1 MSSAL
6 PGIIQDQTGSDPY
19 RTGERRESITEN
31 KNYNRP
37 FDGQKKTGY
46 QGSHYKAN
54 TSNGYKSFSK
64 PPNPIMPTQ
73 GMAYQQQHH
82 QTAFVANTQFNYNYG
97 HPQHAY
103 NGQFSQAPV
112 QNPPYYHPQTSFVPP
127 VQSPKAVPAEPA
139 VTSNWKTKIDIKKLK
154 PMGMRFPILVGCGA
168 AELNSRIVINSK
180 EKIVDLQHLVKEIE
194 THKSAS
200 NSGEQSAKNADLKNK
215 QSNLSKQLEDSNSKI
230 KDLENELAELEKE
243 DIKLQESVREEQELL
258 QEIKEAEARQKEAE
272 ARQKEASETKTWAD
286 FAIEKKKNNDG
297 KPVVTLSEAS
307 SGAKEGSLTSEAP
320 GNTKEKTQDKKAKV
334 AAKQPSTSNKND
346 SKAKQVSPPVIPE
359 FANEAISTTG
369 GSFSYSED
377 EEFGSKNG
385 FFLLNYMIKQPKKY
399 TFVEEK
405 LKVFTPPQLTNGTN
419 ICFMNSILQSLLSV
433 PDLINLL
440 YGLSRC
446 QDFGIENL
454 KFSYYLWNL
463 LEQSFEFNN
472 KYKALNNQPVLG
484 EEQNKSLDASVFFD
498 QILVLKNFSSLQ
510 KGRQEDAEEF
520 LTQVLDS
527 LHEEFIQ
534 SIENMTYDDIQ
545 TYIKDNAQHEQA
557 ILTYLSKFIHK
568 KTCKWIYESSYGD
581 SLKKR
586 IETNEENNAG
596 WETATSVKQ
605 EVRHTE
611 YCPTPIT
618 EIFGWTM
625 KSEVKKNKESYKK
638 GEYPVSITF
647 DPHLVIP
654 LDLHK
659 DNSELNYHLQTM
671 FSNLSKV
678 EDIKIDNQE
687 AKKLNKFQTL
697 PKVLIV
703 QLKRFQ
709 YNLHQEKTKNSALD
723 AYKNDNVGASSGK
736 SEKLKHVV
744 EFDLSFSI
752 PDDCQED
759 PKNTQ
764 SSYIL
769 KSIVYHSGSDTQ
781 SGHYTTDVMN
791 NKKQWFR
798 CNDTKIETVTKKDV
812 LELGKKKLY
821 TPYILVYTRD
831 E

>member
-6 PGIIQDQTGSDPY
+6 PGIIQDQTVSDPY
-19 RTGERRESITEN
+19 RTGERRESITES
-31 KNYNRP
+31 KNYNRS
-37 FDGQKKTGY
+37 FDAQKKTGY
-46 QGSHYKAN
+46 QGNHYKAN
-54 TSNGYKSFSK
+54 TSNGYKSFNK
-64 PPNPIMPTQ
+64 PPNPIMPNQ
-73 GMAYQQQHH
+73 GIAYQQQHHH
-82 QTAFVANTQFNYNYG
+82 QTAFVANNQFNYNYG

-112 QNPPYYHPQTSFVPP
+112 PNPPYYHPQTSFVPP
-127 VQSPKAVPAEPA
+127 VQSPKAVPAEPETTA
-139 VTSNWKTKIDIKKLK
+139 NLKAKIDIKKLK

-168 AELNSRIVINSK
+168 AELNNRIVINSK
-180 EKIVDLQHLVKEIE
+180 EKIADLQHLVKEIE
-194 THKSAS
+194 SHKSVS
-200 NSGEQSAKNADLKNK
+200 NSGEQSAKNTDLKNK

-230 KDLENELAELEKE
+230 KDLESELADLEKE
-243 DIKLQESVREEQELL
+243 DLKLQESLREEQDLL
-258 QEIKEAEARQKEAE
+258 QEMKEAEAV
-272 ARQKEASETKTWAD
+272 RQKEASETKTWAD
-286 FAIEKKKNNDG
+286 FAIEKKKNNEG
-297 KPVVTLSEAS
+297 KPVASVSEAS
-307 SGAKEGSLTSEAP
+307 NSVKEGSVATEVS
-320 GNTKEKTQDKKAKV
+320 GNTKDKVQEKKV
-334 AAKQPSTSNKND
+334 KVTAKQSSTNNKNE
-346 SKAKQVSPPVIPE
+346 SKSKQVSSPVITE
-359 FANEAISTTG
+359 LSSESTSTAAA
-369 GSFSYSED
+369 SFDYSD
-377 EEFGSKNG
+377 SEEFGSKNA

-419 ICFMNSILQSLLSV
+419 ICFMNSILQSLLSI

-446 QDFGIENL
+446 KDFALESL
-454 KFSYYLWNL
+454 PFSYHLWNL
-463 LEQSFEFNN
+463 LEQSFEFTN
-472 KYKALNNQPVLG
+472 KYKGLNNQPVLG
-484 EEQNKSLDASVFFD
+484 EEQNRSLDASVFFD
-498 QILVLKNFSSLQ
+498 QILGLKNFSSLQ

-534 SIENMTYDDIQ
+534 IIENMTYDDIQ

-557 ILTYLSKFIHK
+557 ILTYLNKFIHK
-568 KTCKWIYESSYGD
+568 KTCKWINESSYGD
-581 SLKKR
+581 SLKRR

-638 GEYPVSITF
+638 GEYPVSITL

-659 DNSELNYHLQTM
+659 DNNELNYHLQTM
-671 FSNLSKV
+671 FLNLSKV
-678 EDIKIDNQE
+678 EEIKIDNHE
-687 AKKLNKFQTL
+687 AKKINKFQTL
-697 PKVLIV
+697 PNVLIV

-709 YNLHQEKTKNSALD
+709 YNLHQEKSKNSALD
-723 AYKNDNVGASSGK
+723 AYKNDSVNASSGK
-736 SEKLKHVV
+736 SEKLKHIV

-752 PDDCQED
+752 PEECQED
-759 PKNTQ
+759 PKSTK